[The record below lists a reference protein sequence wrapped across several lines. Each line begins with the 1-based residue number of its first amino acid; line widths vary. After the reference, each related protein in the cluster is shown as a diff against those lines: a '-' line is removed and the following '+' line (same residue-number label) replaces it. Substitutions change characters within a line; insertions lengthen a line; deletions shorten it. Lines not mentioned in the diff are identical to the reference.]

1 MIELYRAAH
10 AEGTWRT
17 DGYSEESVISWYAV
31 SVNKATHVLPV
42 IYGFSPPHSALVIG
56 RESEECY
63 GCCVLCARRSEE
75 PRTKS

>member
-31 SVNKATHVLPV
+31 SVNKATHVLSV
-42 IYGFSPPHSALVIG
+42 IYGFSPPILHL
-56 RESEECY
+56 
-63 GCCVLCARRSEE
+63 
-75 PRTKS
+75 